1 MFYILFL
8 VFLIFAVFNGRKD
21 FHKQRKILYVY
32 LLSVIYTILIFL
44 NDYGY
49 ILFQID
55 FQPITGLITKILPVF
70 IIFLLSFVNKER
82 KI

>member
-8 VFLIFAVFNGRKD
+8 IFLIFAFFNQWKD
-21 FHKQRKILYVY
+21 FHKQRKTLYVY

-55 FQPITGLITKILPVF
+55 FQSITGLITKILPVL
-70 IIFLLSFVNKER
+70 IIFLLSVADKER